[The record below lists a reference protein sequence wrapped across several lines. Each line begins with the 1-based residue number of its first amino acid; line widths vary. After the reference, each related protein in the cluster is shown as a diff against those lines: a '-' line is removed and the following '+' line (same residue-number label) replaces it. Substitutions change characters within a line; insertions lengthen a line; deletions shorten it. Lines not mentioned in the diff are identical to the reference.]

1 MPKPKPRVF
10 LALRKAITGK
20 RATPVELGY
29 QRDPKTGRLT
39 KPGALKVNAAIEK
52 INKDYREL
60 DYNEAQRKKVVKPH
74 NKKIMSAEIKR
85 KADLRR
91 RQLENWIEKL
101 NKGLRELGGRRNV
114 EEIKDEYFKNIFG
127 QEIKARKRDI
137 KSNPVLF
144 ESRLKDK
151 FNSIFYS
158 ELHSMIQKTGP
169 EKLRDIS
176 YLDATKLLNIVSIKV
191 QTQRNNIL
199 IDLRKLEMGI
209 K

>member
-20 RATPVELGY
+20 KATPIELGFK
-29 QRDPKTGRLT
+29 RDLQTGRLIDS
-39 KPGALKVNAAIEK
+39 KKSAIPKIKEKALKQEI
-52 INKDYREL
+52 I
-60 DYNEAQRKKVVKPH
+60 RKTNLK
-74 NKKIMSAEIKR
+74 
-85 KADLRR
+85 R

-151 FNSIFYS
+151 FNSVFYS

-191 QTQRNNIL
+191 QTQKNNIL